1 METRFPELVAL
12 KAEELG
18 CTVDVLMAGEEVPRR
33 ARPQPARQRVPRKS
47 IGIEAVRTALLN
59 IHTRKKAKAA
69 AALAEKEKAPAEAE
83 KEAEDAE
90 KEAAA
95 ENEVHLAISGTSVDP

>member
-69 AALAEKEKAPAEAE
+69 AALAEKEAAEAE
-83 KEAEDAE
+83 EEAKDAE